1 VPQLLSFGMIGASSI
16 GPAALLEPAAR
27 RDDVSVVRV
36 AARRAGAAERYASA
50 WNVPKSSSRYEDV
63 LADREVDA
71 VYISNAAVDHARWTI
86 EALQAGKH
94 VLCEKPI
101 AVSREEAG
109 AIRRA
114 ASASGRVAMEGFHY
128 RFHPL
133 FGAIGDLVRS
143 ERLGPLDAIRSTVNG
158 KRAYD
163 PASILQSKPA
173 GGGALLHNGVYA
185 VHWSR
190 LLFDAEPLTARASQR
205 LNPTGADSDTAAE
218 LEFPGGRSAIVHCSF
233 DRDDPVSVTLSFASA
248 QVVATGVIAPHLGHS
263 LRVVPDVGPS
273 TVMTVAGASSFDYQ
287 LAEFAR
293 RAAAA
298 AGTGPEPA
306 AAYGRGDDI
315 EGNLAAID
323 AIRLAAS
330 TGEVE
335 EITPAEAERDGS

>member
-1 VPQLLSFGMIGASSI
+1 MLSFGMIGASSI
-16 GPAALLEPAAR
+16 GSAALLEPAAR

-36 AARRAGAAERYASA
+36 AARRSGAAMAYASA
-50 WNVPKSSSRYEDV
+50 WGVPNSSTGYEEV
-63 LADREVDA
+63 LDDPEVHA
-71 VYISNAAVDHARWTI
+71 VYISNAAADHAHWTV

-101 AVSREEAG
+101 AVSREQAR
-109 AIRRA
+109 AVRRA
-114 ASASGRVAMEGFHY
+114 ASARGRVVMEGFHY

-133 FGAIGDLVRS
+133 FGVIADLVTSGRFG
-143 ERLGPLDAIRSTVNG
+143 RLDAIRSTVNG

-248 QVVATGVIAPHLGHS
+248 QVVTTGVIAPHLGHS
-263 LRVVPDVGPS
+263 LRVVPHVGPS

-287 LAEFAR
+287 LAEFVHR
-293 RAAAA
+293 VAAADA
-298 AGTGPEPA
+298 GPEPA
-306 AAYGRGDDI
+306 AAHDRGDDI

-330 TGEVE
+330 TCEVE
-335 EITPAEAERDGS
+335 EINPAEAERDGS